1 MPSEQP
7 VQRFQD
13 ILENIEKIKSH
24 TKALDDLDSFAR
36 DDLRRD
42 AVERCFSRISEAAVK
57 LDKLAEQLAPDIPWH
72 DIRGIGNILR
82 HAYDGVDAGVL
93 WDAIKTELPP
103 LKIACEKALANI
115 TDQNA

>member
-1 MPSEQP
+1 VPSDQP
-7 VQRFQD
+7 AQRFQD

-24 TKALDDLDSFAR
+24 TKRLDSLDSFAR

-57 LDKLAEQLAPDIPWH
+57 LDKLAEQMAP

-103 LKIACEKALANI
+103 LKAACEKALANMA
-115 TDQNA
+115 DRNA